1 MLATHQISEKMGQ
14 IVEKTKH
21 IIVILAYKIK
31 NMRRLT
37 IIKSKNTLNVFATN
51 VLLLIFEY

>member
-21 IIVILAYKIK
+21 IVILAYKIK